1 MNKRLIGWA
10 IIIGIITIIYA
21 CDRKAIGSPD
31 IRKEFK
37 NEEKKPDYFGWR
49 FNFKF

>member
-1 MNKRLIGWA
+1 MNKRLIGWL
-10 IIIGIITIIYA
+10 IIIGMIIVIYV

-37 NEEKKPDYFGWR
+37 NEEKKPDFYGWKWHW
-49 FNFKF
+49 NF

>member
-1 MNKRLIGWA
+1 MNKRLIGWLL
-10 IIIGIITIIYA
+10 IIGMIATIYA
-21 CDRKAIGSPD
+21 CDNRLGKPD

-49 FNFKF
+49 FDFKW